1 MAAFTNDLIG
11 KTVGFQ
17 VYPSAILTD
26 DFRDVKIVG
35 VVNFEAANT
44 YISTARLHTSVY
56 PTLPDGTP
64 DDYRLYEYVLVRKQ
78 DGKLTAIGVPWIRE
92 SSIEVTGTIEI
103 IVTIRDKGIDDIP
116 RLRQILTQNGIGNI
130 TISTNSKI

>member
-11 KTVGFQ
+11 KTISFQ

-35 VVNFEAANT
+35 VVNYEAANQ
-44 YISTARLHTSVY
+44 YISTARMHTNVY
-56 PTLPDGTP
+56 PTLPTSVP
-64 DDYRLYEYVLVRKQ
+64 DDHRLYEYALLRKQ

-92 SSIEVTGTIEI
+92 GSINVTGTIEI
-103 IVTIRDKGIDDIP
+103 MITVRGKGIDDIP
-116 RLRQILTQNGIGNI
+116 RIRQILTRNGIDDI

>member
-11 KTVGFQ
+11 KTISFQ

-35 VVNFEAANT
+35 VVNYEAANQ
-44 YISTARLHTSVY
+44 YISTARMHTNVY
-56 PTLPDGTP
+56 PTLPTGVP
-64 DDYRLYEYVLVRKQ
+64 DDHRLYEYALLRKQ

-92 SSIEVTGTIEI
+92 GSINVTGTIEI
-103 IVTIRDKGIDDIP
+103 MITVRGKGIDDIP
-116 RLRQILTQNGIGNI
+116 RIRQILTRNGIDDI